1 MPLLPWAT
9 CDWFSCRRRGGR
21 IMGCV
26 IPGHGRTP
34 CQGKL
39 RNSGVSKATD
49 LQPTSPPSEQER
61 VPAFTKSSE
70 CPVSASKPLG
80 WSDHNKALIE

>member
-9 CDWFSCRRRGGR
+9 CDWFSRRRRGGR
-21 IMGCV
+21 MMGCV
-26 IPGHGRTP
+26 IPARGRTP

-39 RNSGVSKATD
+39 RKSGVSEATD
-49 LQPTSPPSEQER
+49 LQPTSPPSRRR

-70 CPVSASKPLG
+70 CPVSTSKPLG
-80 WSDHNKALIE
+80 WSDYNKALIE